1 MIELYVSQT
10 LQELHI
16 KKRYYGYRLLAKAS
30 ALSLLDESRLL
41 HVEAQIYQPVAE
53 LYGCKAE
60 NVARKIRTVS
70 VRLWEDNPDALRQ
83 VSGVSYSAP
92 PSASELIEIVVTY
105 VLRTW
110 PQALP

>member
-1 MIELYVSQT
+1 M
-10 LQELHI
+10 
-16 KKRYYGYRLLAKAS
+16 KA
-30 ALSLLDESRLL
+30 RLL

-53 LYGCKAE
+53 FYGCKAE
-60 NVARKIRTVS
+60 NVARNIRTVS
-70 VRLWEDNPDALRQ
+70 VRLWEDYPDALRQ

>member
-10 LQELHI
+10 LQGLHI

-53 LYGCKAE
+53 FYGCKAE
-60 NVARKIRTVS
+60 NVARNIRTVS
-70 VRLWEDNPDALRQ
+70 VRLWEDYPDALRQ